1 MSKKVMMLLHLFPRE
16 IDDFD
21 NLANQLKVA
30 SQYISN
36 LKVTTNIILNLN
48 PEIIKWDT
56 SKLSKEFIIS
66 KFNHILTKF
75 DWCNNLVDVN
85 DTTQYWGYL
94 EQRAQASTKHPGY
107 DGYILLDPDMI
118 LDDYVFYGL
127 ESALEVIQDEEFIVS
142 PQMYKFWDSSWNII
156 SYNKTNLNFDVDQFD
171 PYSIKSIEK
180 EEIKL
185 KPNKQIKFAG
195 GWFNYISKTL
205 YEKINWPDGVKG
217 YGPEDTYTAFVAT
230 KRGATQ
236 YIMEGIVV
244 QENRKYL
251 NNSIYVDYIDYDLEK
266 LKQINNHTREL
277 FNQAFNNG

>member
-1 MSKKVMMLLHLFPRE
+1 MSKKVMMLIHLFPRE

-30 SQYISN
+30 SQYINN

-48 PEIIKWDT
+48 PEITKWED
-56 SKLSKEFIIS
+56 SKISKEFVIS

-75 DWCNNLVDVN
+75 DWCNNLVDIN
-85 DTTQYWGYL
+85 NTPQYWGYL
-94 EQRAQASTKHPGY
+94 EQRVQCTTKYPGY

-127 ESALEVIQDEEFIVS
+127 ENALEVIQDEEFIVS

-156 SYNKTNLNFDVDQFD
+156 SHDKTNSNFDVDRFD
-171 PYSIKSIEK
+171 PYTIKAIEK

-195 GWFNYISKTL
+195 GWFNYISKAL
-205 YEKINWPDGVKG
+205 YEQVDWPEGVKG
-217 YGPEDTYTAFVAT
+217 YGPEDTYTAFIAT
-230 KRGATQ
+230 KLGATQ

-251 NNSIYVDYIDYDLEK
+251 NNSIYVDYIEYDLDK
-266 LKQINNHTREL
+266 LKQINSNTREL